1 MEPTHQK
8 LWNLTPVKRST
19 GQILHFQLQEKR
31 HQLDPVTAIIADRIP
46 NQRTG
51 LLFLV
56 SPSLYANVQEVIK
69 LFNEFKVPNPQ
80 DKKEVKRARRTL
92 KELAKRMSSLEKL
105 TKIVEQNFQ
114 AAEPHESNIIKPGG

>member
-1 MEPTHQK
+1 MHQPAQK
-8 LWNLTPVKRST
+8 LWNLTPIKTRDGRV
-19 GQILHFQLQEKR
+19 LHFQLQEKR
-31 HQLDPVTAIIADRIP
+31 HQLDPRVALIADRIP

-56 SPSLYANVQEVIK
+56 APSLYANVQEVIR

-80 DKKEVKRARRTL
+80 NKKEVKQARSTL

-105 TKIVEQNFQ
+105 TNIVEQNFQ
-114 AAEPHESNIIKPGG
+114 AAETHESNIIKPGG